1 MVGNNIKVTLAAKI
15 LSPWSANTSYPASAL
30 ISAGVGTCE
39 ADAMMF
45 VGDLGPRD
53 APSYCG
59 VTQQRRRR
67 RRRDRISPRKQQ
79 RRTGRWTQSYGI
91 HAHFWYLIHATTPAT
106 APWGLPQ
113 YYCSSSTV
121 LYMWS
126 VRQSMGFVPFPA
138 DLEMITRG
146 TGQDVK
152 LHLNGEITVD
162 LVVNLLV

>member
-1 MVGNNIKVTLAAKI
+1 MTKMVGNNIKVTLAAKI

-30 ISAGVGTCE
+30 IFAGVGTCE

-67 RRRDRISPRKQQ
+67 RRRCDRISPRKQQ

-91 HAHFWYLIHATTPAT
+91 HAHLRYLIHATTPAT
-106 APWGLPQ
+106 APGGFPQ
-113 YYCSSSTV
+113 YDYSSSTV
-121 LYMWS
+121 LY
-126 VRQSMGFVPFPA
+126 
-138 DLEMITRG
+138 MITRG

-152 LHLNGEITVD
+152 LHLNGEITVY
-162 LVVNLLV
+162 LVVNLLA